1 MDLSPLRHRDF
12 RLVFIASG
20 VSTFG
25 SMITYVTVPFQV
37 KELTDGNALAVGLL
51 GVVELVPVLFMAF
64 VGGAL
69 ADYMDRRKL
78 VFWSEVIFAALT
90 LILLVNA
97 LAGTPRLWLLYV
109 IAGLAAAVD
118 GIHRPAMDAM
128 MPRLAPAEK
137 MPAVGALNSLKW
149 QVAQI
154 GGPILA
160 GILFANFDIAW
171 VFALD
176 FATFAVSLACLAM
189 VRAIAPPEAAD
200 RPSLRSVV
208 DGLKYAKS
216 RPELIGTYLID
227 INAMFF
233 AFPVALYLFIA
244 DDHGGP
250 EIVGLFYAALAVGAM
265 LVTLTSGWTGR
276 VHRHGLAVVVAAA
289 AWGVGIVIFGLAD
302 SLWLAL
308 FGLVVAGAGDMIS
321 GLFRGAIW
329 NQTIPDH
336 VRGRLA
342 GIEML
347 SYLTGPMLGQARSG
361 LNAGWWGPARAVWVG
376 GVLCVVGTGA
386 LAAALPAFLKYDSR
400 DGLARKAAEEAA
412 RAEQVAALARTA
424 TAVSGNPLVAAPGDR
439 V

>member
-25 SMITYVTVPFQV
+25 SIITYVTVPFQV
-37 KELTDGNALAVGLL
+37 KELTNGNALAVGLL

-69 ADYMDRRKL
+69 ADYLDRRKL
-78 VFWSEVIFAALT
+78 VFWSEAAFAVLTGILLINALT
-90 LILLVNA
+90 GN
-97 LAGTPRLWLLYV
+97 PQLWLLYV
-109 IAGLAAAVD
+109 VAGLAAAVD

-137 MPAVGALNSLKW
+137 MPAVSALNSLKW

-154 GGPILA
+154 AGPVLA
-160 GILFANFDIAW
+160 GVMFASFDLAW

-176 FATFAVSLACLAM
+176 FATFAVSLVCLAM
-189 VRAIAPPEAAD
+189 VKAIAPPEAAD

-208 DGLKYAKS
+208 DGLRYAKS

-233 AFPVALYLFIA
+233 AFPIALYLFIA
-244 DDHGGP
+244 DTHGGP
-250 EIVGLFYAALAVGAM
+250 EVVGLFYAALAVGAM

-276 VHRHGLAVVVAAA
+276 IRRHGLAVVIAAA
-289 AWGVGIVIFGLAD
+289 VWGAGIVVFGLAD

-308 FGLVVAGAGDMIS
+308 AGLVIAGGADMIS
-321 GLFRGAIW
+321 GLFRSAIW

-342 GIEML
+342 GIEMI
-347 SYLTGPMLGQARSG
+347 SYLTGPMLGQTRAG
-361 LNAGWWGPARAVWVG
+361 LNASWWGPARAVWIG
-376 GVLCVVGTGA
+376 GVLCIIGTGA
-386 LAAALPAFLKYDSR
+386 LAAALPAFLKYDSK

-412 RAEQVAALARTA
+412 RAEHVASL
-424 TAVSGNPLVAAPGDR
+424 SAASDPAPIAP
-439 V
+439 